1 MRFLQ
6 KHFSIRSP
14 KSIKNLVCRTKAS
27 PDHYNANQDVEH
39 LLMLRCNFF
48 FISFAVTWIL
58 AVAFGQSPFQM
69 LERYI
74 ESGRSL
80 NTELIRIL
88 Y

>member
-14 KSIKNLVCRTKAS
+14 KSIKNLVCRTKVS
-27 PDHYNANQDVEH
+27 PEHYKANQDVEH

-48 FISFAVTWIL
+48 FIGFAVTWIL